1 MADIISGCLRI
12 LAWGSVRISVH
23 IADAQGHKSLSF
35 IVFMTSPY
43 HCSVQLSFTKNANS
57 KLSMIIKKQMIAE
70 NIITSE

>member
-35 IVFMTSPY
+35 IVFYDFSI
-43 HCSVQLSFTKNANS
+43 SLLSA
-57 KLSMIIKKQMIAE
+57 IIFYQE
-70 NIITSE
+70 CQ